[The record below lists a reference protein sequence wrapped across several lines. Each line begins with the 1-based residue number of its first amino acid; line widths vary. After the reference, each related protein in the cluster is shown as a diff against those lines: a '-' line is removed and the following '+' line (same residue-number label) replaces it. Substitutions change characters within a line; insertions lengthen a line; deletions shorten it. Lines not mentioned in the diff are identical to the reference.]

1 MADTHI
7 RISAENKK
15 SLEKFKDKWCVR
27 SFDDVI
33 SILLEIA
40 DKSLSDDRIYIDSR
54 ICNISNNHDK
64 KRVKVN
70 NKSIDYNKI
79 KKLFDE
85 GYDVFID
92 GISNKKAN
100 YIKYMIRKKLNLNVI
115 CLEGDFNGKHG
126 FFFLKT

>member
-40 DKSLSDDRIYIDSR
+40 DKSLTDDNIYIDSK
-54 ICNISNNHDK
+54 ICNITNNNGK
-64 KRVKVN
+64 KQVKIN
-70 NKSIDYNKI
+70 NKTIDYNRM
-79 KKLFDE
+79 KKLFDD
-85 GYDVFID
+85 GYDIFMS

-100 YIKYMIRKKLNLNVI
+100 YIKYMIKKKLNLNII
-115 CLEGDFNGKHG
+115 CLEGDFDGKHG
-126 FFFLKT
+126 FFFMKT